1 MPNSFLQNKIYFILT
16 LSVIATTVFS
26 WFNLNSYCIIL
37 LLLCRL
43 LEGGPGKAIRTAFS
57 NRYFLAYFAYFLI
70 AAAGLLYT
78 HNSSAGGHI
87 VEKDATLLAIPF
99 IICAGPFADEHSF
112 RRLMNA
118 YCLILLAACLYCLA
132 VAALHYR
139 DEKNISVFFYHP
151 FSHAIHE
158 NAIYFSLFMIFG
170 LLYLLSPGC
179 RIETTRLSA
188 KTGKYLRLFFIW
200 FFIGIIILLASKL
213 LLLFLFL
220 ILIHFILRR
229 YPIGENKKLMGL
241 MGLGILLV
249 LGTVALTRNPIKE
262 RYLDIYYG
270 DLNLIRQKKFGQA
283 TYFNGVQLRLLEW
296 QFALQ
301 ILEEK
306 RAWLIGVSP
315 GDSQDLL
322 NEKYIEA
329 DMYIGDPS
337 RNSSGFL
344 TYNFHNQYIENFVQ
358 SGVIGL
364 AVFLYL
370 CGLLISVVWKW
381 RTREAFFTVVI
392 LLTLFVTESFIT
404 LQHGVFLF
412 SFFPLLLLYSPK
424 KAPEEAKR

>member
-1 MPNSFLQNKIYFILT
+1 MRNAFLQNKIHFILT
-16 LSVIATTVFS
+16 LSVIISTVFS

-43 LEGGPGKAIRTAFS
+43 LEGGPGRAVRTAFS
-57 NRYFLAYFAYFLI
+57 NRYFLAYFAYFLT

-78 HNSSAGGHI
+78 HNSSAGGHL

-99 IICAGPFADEHSF
+99 IVCAGPFADEQSF
-112 RRLMNA
+112 RKLMNT

-132 VAALHYR
+132 VATLSYR
-139 DEKNISVFFYHP
+139 EEKNISVFFYHP
-151 FSHAIHE
+151 LSHAIRE
-158 NAIYFSLFMIFG
+158 NAIYFSVFLIFG

-179 RIETTRLSA
+179 RIETARLSA
-188 KTGKYLRLFFIW
+188 RARKNLRLFFIG
-200 FFIGIIILLASKL
+200 FFIGFIVLLASKL
-213 LLLFLFL
+213 LLLFLLL
-220 ILIHFILRR
+220 ILIHFVVRK
-229 YPIGENKKLMGL
+229 YPVRENKRFMGL
-241 MGLGILLV
+241 MALGILL
-249 LGTVALTRNPIKE
+249 ALAALAFTRNPVKE

-270 DLNLIRQKKFGQA
+270 DLSVIRQKKFGQA

-296 QFALQ
+296 QFAFQ
-301 ILEEK
+301 ILREN

-322 NEKYIEA
+322 NKKYTEA

-337 RNSSGFL
+337 RNSTGFL

-364 AVFLYL
+364 AVLLYL
-370 CGLLISVVWKW
+370 CGLLIALVRKW
-381 RTREAFFTVVI
+381 RTREAFFTVFI
-392 LLTLFVTESFIT
+392 LLTLFLTESFIT

-424 KAPEEAKR
+424 KAPEETKR